1 MLIFKDKIE
10 LSVKDYIGII
20 TFEDATIEY
29 DGINY
34 IISAS
39 SKEGRRI
46 SLLSR
51 EWNDNP
57 EIFSLSIVNP
67 SEIKGSNC
75 LYDLSDITLL
85 RIKGETY
92 QHGIRYQW
100 AISSLKKVIQTNIDE
115 PYMFHIVPVDKN
127 CLLTDLKDIELN
139 FEYKHNGYFLSLG
152 EDKDIVIRTDKDNKY
167 INMIISLLSIY
178 YGTAMEIRCKEQSKD
193 GRKTIVYLPV
203 QYKFHGLSSF
213 TNDLD
218 YLKHV
223 ALSNLFQFLE
233 LSLKS
238 VESYNLKK
246 SDYIVKAIERYM
258 VSKYMDNQT
267 KFIYL
272 TSILET
278 FSEKVEEIT
287 KTEIKTK
294 KDGKE
299 VREKRNAYN
308 MVSESLMKKNI
319 DLDKLNNT
327 INEDTGL
334 SGNFVD
340 LRNEILHNLPTE
352 KIVNYL
358 NYKYPIYYL
367 EFAVCL
373 VILHHIG
380 FDNIHFREGFELSI
394 YKE

>member
-1 MLIFKDKIE
+1 MLIFIDKIE
-10 LSVKDYIGII
+10 LSVKDNIGII

-29 DGINY
+29 NGINY

-57 EIFSLSIVNP
+57 EIFSHYIVNP
-67 SEIKGSNC
+67 SEIRGSNG

-92 QHGIRYQW
+92 QHGVRYQW
-100 AISSLKKVIQTNIDE
+100 AINSLKKVIQTNIDE
-115 PYMFHIVPVDKN
+115 PYMFHVVPVDKN
-127 CLLTDLKDIELN
+127 CLLTDLKDKELK
-139 FEYKHNGYFLSLG
+139 FEYKHNDYFLSLG

-167 INMIISLLSIY
+167 INIIVSLLSIY
-178 YGTAMEIRCKEQSKD
+178 FGTAMEIRCKEQCKD

-203 QYKFHGLSSF
+203 QYKFQGLSSF
-213 TNDLD
+213 TNDMY

-238 VESYNLKK
+238 VESYNPKK

-258 VSKYMDNQT
+258 ASKYMDNQT

-287 KTEIKTK
+287 KTEIITK

-299 VREKRNAYN
+299 VRQPRKAYN

-319 DLDKLNNT
+319 DLDKLNDT

-358 NYKYPIYYL
+358 NYKYPMCYL